1 MFASVPPELLA
12 QCALVLVLWLA
23 ARRFAADFS
32 RQLSG
37 LRQARPPSFTPT
49 APPVRG
55 LSGVPELVLGC
66 ADTYTPAPPWG
77 TCTYQPPSLC
87 TYRRRR
93 AACPQGVTHCA
104 PGTRARLGRAGTCCA
119 TLARQALGA
128 LEGATHSWGQ
138 ASWNTQ
144 RLRDGPDYKR
154 NRIKRPA
161 LPPLLPCVGL
171 DAFRT
176 R

>member
-12 QCALVLVLWLA
+12 QCALVLVLWFA

-77 TCTYQPPSLC
+77 TWHVPASLVVYVPEAQGGLPPGACLTY
-87 TYRRRR
+87 
-93 AACPQGVTHCA
+93 CA
-104 PGTRARLGRAGTCCA
+104 PGTRASLGRSGTVLRNPGAPGAGRSRGRDA
-119 TLARQALGA
+119 QLGPGLVEHPAPAR
-128 LEGATHSWGQ
+128 W
-138 ASWNTQ
+138 
-144 RLRDGPDYKR
+144 P
-154 NRIKRPA
+154 
-161 LPPLLPCVGL
+161 
-171 DAFRT
+171 
-176 R
+176 

>member
-12 QCALVLVLWLA
+12 QCALVLVLWFA

-32 RQLSG
+32 RQLFG

-77 TCTYQPPSLC
+77 TC
-87 TYRRRR
+87 
-93 AACPQGVTHCA
+93 
-104 PGTRARLGRAGTCCA
+104 
-119 TLARQALGA
+119 
-128 LEGATHSWGQ
+128 
-138 ASWNTQ
+138 
-144 RLRDGPDYKR
+144 RLRV
-154 NRIKRPA
+154 PA
-161 LPPLLPCVGL
+161 SRDVYVPEAQGGLPPGPHVL
-171 DAFRT
+171 RT
-176 R
+176 GYAC

>member
-1 MFASVPPELLA
+1 MFARVPPELLA

-93 AACPQGVTHCA
+93 AACPQGLASRIAHRVRVLASGVPA
-104 PGTRARLGRAGTCCA
+104 PCCA

-161 LPPLLPCVGL
+161 LPPLL
-171 DAFRT
+171 
-176 R
+176 